1 MGHCSVLVGQPPAD
15 EEICIRLRASAGAVL
30 DDAAQLHLHSREFMR
45 MEERQH
51 ARRVYDG
58 HDGSHGKQKGAPRL
72 ERRADLA
79 V

>member
-1 MGHCSVLVGQPPAD
+1 MCL
-15 EEICIRLRASAGAVL
+15 
-30 DDAAQLHLHSREFMR
+30 
-45 MEERQH
+45 EERQH

-58 HDGSHGKQKGAPRL
+58 YDSGHGKQKGAPSL